1 VIAIN
6 FQKYEEFFSDDFV
19 NDHYFTEWI
28 QQPDNLTLTYFWEN
42 FLKQYPEKEFEM
54 SMARH
59 KILNSDNQLTLS
71 EQKDL
76 WHQINLTISN
86 I

>member
-6 FQKYEEFFSDDFV
+6 FQKYEEFYSDDFV

-28 QQPDNLTLTYFWEN
+28 QQPDNSNLSYFWET
-42 FLKQYPEKEFEM
+42 FIKQYPEKEFEM
-54 SMARH
+54 SIARH
-59 KILNSDNQLTLS
+59 QIINSHNLLS
-71 EQKDL
+71 HLEQNEL

-86 I
+86 S

>member
-28 QQPDNLTLTYFWEN
+28 QQPDNSNLSYFWET
-42 FLKQYPEKEFEM
+42 FIRHYPEKEFEM
-54 SMARH
+54 SIARH
-59 KILNSDNQLTLS
+59 QILNSKNQLSYT
-71 EQKDL
+71 EQNEL

-86 I
+86 T